1 MGNPPRLLGNRTP
14 AAWAGPALIPK
25 GYLLTPERCICAHL
39 AERMRREMAGNPRS
53 GALRK
58 PAARR
63 RAKTPHID
71 HRVRANAG
79 AQDNAGA
86 VDSVEHAIGSRL
98 RNIRKAKG
106 LTLDVLAEEIGLTKG
121 YLSKVE
127 TGRKVPP
134 IATLARVARALE
146 TDVAT
151 LLQGG
156 GSAEK
161 AIATGVSLMRANE
174 RHQVVRGGSAFGY
187 DYQALTHHIDSKHM
201 EPFIF
206 TFPAQILREVFFEH
220 EGEEMI
226 FVLSGTVEFQI
237 GQETYELAPGDCI
250 YFDSAIPHRGR
261 GLRGE
266 AKAVVVICP
275 SDRSRK

>member
-1 MGNPPRLLGNRTP
+1 
-14 AAWAGPALIPK
+14 
-25 GYLLTPERCICAHL
+25 
-39 AERMRREMAGNPRS
+39 MAGKTKPEAS
-53 GALRK
+53 RK
-58 PAARR
+58 PTAQKSAKTLHINR
-63 RAKTPHID
+63 RARTNTGAEGNAE
-71 HRVRANAG
+71 AN
-79 AQDNAGA
+79 
-86 VDSVEHAIGSRL
+86 DSVELAIGSRL
-98 RNIRKAKG
+98 RKIRKMKG

-134 IATLARVARALE
+134 IATLARVARALQ

-156 GSAEK
+156 AGAQK
-161 AIATGVSLMRANE
+161 AITTGISLMRANE

-187 DYQALTHHIDSKHM
+187 DYQALAHRIDSKHM

-237 GQETYELAPGDCI
+237 GKETYELSPGDCI

-261 GLRGE
+261 GVKGD
-266 AKAVVVICP
+266 AKALVVICP
-275 SDRSRK
+275 SDPSRRS

>member
-1 MGNPPRLLGNRTP
+1 M
-14 AAWAGPALIPK
+14 LI
-25 GYLLTPERCICAHL
+25 LQ
-39 AERMRREMAGNPRS
+39 RREMAGKARPGSSTKR
-53 GALRK
+53 
-58 PAARR
+58 AARKHTKAR
-63 RAKTPHID
+63 HVD
-71 HRVRANAG
+71 HRVRADLGVPDAG
-79 AQDNAGA
+79 EAAA
-86 VDSVEHAIGSRL
+86 PVELAIGSRL
-98 RNIRKAKG
+98 RKIRKMKG
-106 LTLDVLAEEIGLTKG
+106 LTLDVLASEIGLTKG

-127 TGRKVPP
+127 TGQKVPP
-134 IATLARVARALE
+134 IATLARVARALQ

-156 GSAEK
+156 KGAEE
-161 AIATGVSLMRANE
+161 AVTTGISLMRANE

-187 DYQALTHHIDSKHM
+187 DYQALAHHIDSKQM

-237 GQETYELAPGDCI
+237 GKESYELSPGDCI

-261 GLRGE
+261 GVKGD
-266 AKAVVVICP
+266 AKALVVICP
-275 SDRSRK
+275 SRRS